1 MEEVEI
7 IRLNVERYRRLLQ
20 TNLDEQT
27 RRATQAML
35 AEFERKLVRPE
46 LTSRLARPQCPS
58 GRGRVTPKTRA
69 DAQDTA

>member
-7 IRLNVERYRRLLQ
+7 VRLNVERYRRLLQ

-46 LTSRLARPQCPS
+46 LTSRSL
-58 GRGRVTPKTRA
+58 GRNDLREWSRNAESTC
-69 DAQDTA
+69 

>member
-46 LTSRLARPQCPS
+46 LTSRPTSLGPNDLREGSRDAESAR
-58 GRGRVTPKTRA
+58 
-69 DAQDTA
+69 

>member
-35 AEFERKLVRPE
+35 AEFERKLVRQN
-46 LTSRLARPQCPS
+46 RPP
-58 GRGRVTPKTRA
+58 GRHRSAAMTLWEGPH
-69 DAQDTA
+69 DAESTC

>member
-7 IRLNVERYRRLLQ
+7 VRLNVERYRRLLQ

-46 LTSRLARPQCPS
+46 LTSRPTSAAMTLGEGSR
-58 GRGRVTPKTRA
+58 
-69 DAQDTA
+69 DAESTC